1 MNKPNDAV
9 LALMARE
16 EELVP
21 ANAIA
26 PILKMHPAVI
36 IQYAKEGKWS
46 RDICNYIISG
56 RNVKFFRKDF
66 LRKGG
71 WLQDEEPPK
80 TNEDRLDELIEL
92 IRVNNGMMM
101 EALAYIKQ
109 SARAATL
116 TDQQKGVHAN
126 EIL

>member
-1 MNKPNDAV
+1 MNKPSDAV

-21 ANAIA
+21 ASAIA
-26 PILKMHPAVI
+26 PIVKMHPAVI
-36 IQYAKEGKWS
+36 IKYAKEGKWP
-46 RDICNYIISG
+46 REICNFIISG
-56 RNVKFFRKDF
+56 RNVKFYRTDF

-71 WLQDEEPPK
+71 WIPDEEPKK

-116 TDQQKGVHAN
+116 TDLEKGDSV
-126 EIL
+126 E